1 VIHSSAR
8 KTGFIGIEFSPH
20 GAFPLF
26 GIPMQETAD
35 EMFESE
41 VLFGRWGRDTREA
54 LRNLKGV
61 GQKVD
66 FIQDELVRFSRRYQ
80 GNNSVVD
87 FCVTTLKLAHGRM
100 PIKELERKTGYT
112 RRYLD
117 LLFKHHVGLS
127 PKGFGRDLPISK
139 VLPEMGPRIVVRR
152 SQGRALRLLL

>member
-1 VIHSSAR
+1 
-8 KTGFIGIEFSPH
+8 
-20 GAFPLF
+20 
-26 GIPMQETAD
+26 
-35 EMFESE
+35 
-41 VLFGRWGRDTREA
+41 
-54 LRNLKGV
+54 
-61 GQKVD
+61 
-66 FIQDELVRFSRRYQ
+66 
-80 GNNSVVD
+80 
-87 FCVTTLKLAHGRM
+87 M